1 MLYAFGFETLAV
13 LVSDLYFRDP
23 DPHVGQE
30 GAERGVRLELRV
42 LERQPLHGSIYSAQP
57 IGVGRLVWR
66 ADLLESV
73 AGPMGSFDRT
83 HHHPRSGGWEPG
95 DRVFDKELSAD
106 PVAWVGQR
114 LADVDG
120 LLAEVRWDGATV
132 SAREAAEIR
141 GAVPEIGDAV
151 RRLLD
156 RIQQGELAA
165 PPVGEPLVDARI
177 GWL

>member
-13 LVSDLYFRDP
+13 FVSDLYFRDP
-23 DPHVGQE
+23 DPLAGQE

-57 IGVGRLVWR
+57 IGVGPLVWR

-73 AGPMGSFDRT
+73 VGPMGSFDRT
-83 HHHPRSGGWEPG
+83 HHHPHSEGWEPG
-95 DRVFDKELSAD
+95 GRVFDKELSAD
-106 PVAWVGQR
+106 PVTWVGRR

-120 LLAEVRWDGATV
+120 LLAEVRWAGPSV
-132 SAREAAEIR
+132 SDREAAELR
-141 GAVPEIGDAV
+141 QAVPEIQGVV

-156 RIQQGELAA
+156 RIQHGELAA
-165 PPVGEPLVDARI
+165 PPPGEPLIDARI

>member
-13 LVSDLYFRDP
+13 LVSDLYFVDP
-23 DPHVGQE
+23 APMAGQE

-83 HHHPRSGGWEPG
+83 HHHPHSQGWEPG
-95 DRVFDKELSAD
+95 ERVFDEELSAD
-106 PVAWVGQR
+106 PVAWVGRR
-114 LADVDG
+114 LSDVED
-120 LLAEVRWDGATV
+120 LMAEVQWDG
-132 SAREAAEIR
+132 SGMSDREIAEIR
-141 GAVPEIGDAV
+141 QTVPEIQAAV

-165 PPVGEPLVDARI
+165 PPPGEPLVDARI

>member
-23 DPHVGQE
+23 DPDAGQE

-42 LERQPLHGSIYSAQP
+42 LERQPLHGTIYSAQP

-83 HHHPRSGGWEPG
+83 HHHPQSGGWEPG
-95 DRVFDKELSAD
+95 DRVFDEELSAD
-106 PVAWVGQR
+106 PVAWVGRR

-120 LLAEVRWDGATV
+120 LLAEVRWDGPTV
-132 SAREAAEIR
+132 SEREAAEIR
-141 GAVPEIGDAV
+141 RAVPEIGDAV
-151 RRLLD
+151 RRLLE
-156 RIQQGELAA
+156 RIRQGELAA
-165 PPVGEPLVDARI
+165 PPPGEPLVDARI